1 MKSIFYS
8 SVTKHEETGSASP
21 IQKSVYVN
29 ETVNASPMH
38 KSVFVDDGGP
48 DDESGSAFG
57 SGTASQAVNETVFYM
72 PPSEDSE
79 QKVGIVSDYRT
90 HVTQSKLQA
99 RARTSSKCN
108 LPR

>member
-21 IQKSVYVN
+21 IHKSVY
-29 ETVNASPMH
+29 
-38 KSVFVDDGGP
+38 VDDGGP

-57 SGTASQAVNETVFYM
+57 SGSAKRAVNETVFYM

-79 QKVGIVSDYRT
+79 QKVEIVSDYRT

-99 RARTSSKCN
+99 RARTSSKSN